1 MRSIQFTLLAA
12 TTAVLAGCATN
23 PIPNPEPAWS
33 QATGQIQSTGGKT
46 VIVGEIVIRYDREN
60 FLAEIT
66 KGPALPLL
74 RIYAKG
80 ADAETVVARGALA
93 RGTWSGPPDKAP
105 VALQAWAALPEAFH
119 QARAR
124 GDISSITLQ
133 RDGEK
138 IVCRLQK

>member
-1 MRSIQFTLLAA
+1 MKAIRLTTLAA
-12 TTAVLAGCATN
+12 VAGLAGCAST

-46 VIVGEIVIRYDREN
+46 AIVGEIVIRYDREN

-80 ADAETVVARGALA
+80 AKGDAVVARGALA
-93 RGTWSGPPDKAP
+93 RGTWSGSPDKAP
-105 VALQAWAALPEAFH
+105 PALRAWVALPGAFLQA
-119 QARAR
+119 QAH
-124 GDISSITLQ
+124 GDISTISLQ
-133 RDGEK
+133 RGGEK
-138 IVCRLQK
+138 IVCRLQR

>member
-1 MRSIQFTLLAA
+1 MKTIRLTTLAA
-12 TTAVLAGCATN
+12 AVGLAGCASA

-46 VIVGEIVIRYDREN
+46 AIVGEIVIRYDREN

-80 ADAETVVARGALA
+80 TKPDSVVTRGALA
-93 RGTWSGPPDKAP
+93 RGTWSGSPAKAP
-105 VALQAWAALPEAFH
+105 PALQAWAALPEAFQ

-124 GDISSITLQ
+124 GNISSISLQ
-133 RDGEK
+133 RGGEK
-138 IVCRLQK
+138 IVCRLQQ